1 MAQLFYIARPY
12 ARAAFLCAEE
22 KNHIPAWK
30 NFLEA
35 AVVVAEDPAVLRLL
49 HNPTVASHQLLSLF
63 EEVLSKTLHAE
74 QRQFLSLLTVHKRLV
89 VLPEILLLFRLYE
102 AEATKHSQVR
112 VITATAANE
121 MFKQRLSEALRKRLN
136 RQIDLHHEVDPDIL
150 GGAIIH
156 MGDRVMDGSIRGE
169 LNRLLEFS
177 LK

>member
-1 MAQLFYIARPY
+1 MAQLLYIARPY

-22 KNHIPAWK
+22 TSQITPWK

-35 AVVVAEDPAVLRLL
+35 AAVVAEDPTVLRLL
-49 HNPTVASHQLLSLF
+49 RNPTVASHQLLSLF

-112 VITATAANE
+112 VITATAVN
-121 MFKQRLSEALRKRLN
+121 
-136 RQIDLHHEVDPDIL
+136 
-150 GGAIIH
+150 
-156 MGDRVMDGSIRGE
+156 
-169 LNRLLEFS
+169 
-177 LK
+177 